1 MTKTVIKLENISKKY
16 GSFLA
21 LDNINLEIQNGEV
34 IGLIGPNGAGKT
46 TTLKLIAKLLR
57 PNSGK
62 ILLRNIRGELE
73 DINKKSREL
82 VQTGFLIDIPQFY
95 NTTPYRLLKLFAKIK
110 HYPKEKINQ
119 RIDELLTTFNL
130 IDWKDKKVKTFSK
143 GMLQKLGFIQAVIH
157 DPEILF
163 LDEPQTGLDPNA
175 RIDVRNYI
183 RYLKQQGKT
192 IFVASHLL
200 YEISEVCDKVALINQ
215 GSIINFDT
223 IDNLEKNLKAIEL
236 NFEVLNPIP
245 REILGSLI
253 KRLTQNLEPFL
264 DKELDPSISKIPIKY
279 KPQENSFTIF
289 YNGEK
294 KAREDILNILFN
306 DFKSDFTLISFSK
319 PKISSLERIYSQIIS
334 DDDKK
339 KIKINLMRDK

>member
-62 ILLRNIRGELE
+62 ILLMNIRGELE

-183 RYLKQQGKT
+183 RFLKQQGKT
-192 IFVASHLL
+192 VFIASHLL

-223 IDNLEKNLKAIEL
+223 IYNLEKNLKSIEL
-236 NFEVLNPIP
+236 NFQVLNPIP
-245 REILGSLI
+245 AEMLGSLI
-253 KRLTQNLEPFL
+253 KRLTKNLEPYL

-279 KPQENSFTIF
+279 KPQENSFIIF

-294 KAREDILNILFN
+294 KARGDILNILFN
-306 DFKSDFTLISFSK
+306 DFKSDFTIISFSK
-319 PKISSLERIYSQIIS
+319 PKTSSLERIYSQIIS
-334 DDDKK
+334 DDNN
-339 KIKINLMRDK
+339 KIKINLMRE

>member
-21 LDNINLEIQNGEV
+21 LDNINLEIQDGEI

-62 ILLRNIRGELE
+62 ILLRNIRGELQ
-73 DINKKSREL
+73 DINKNYREL
-82 VQTGFLIDIPQFY
+82 VQTGFFIDIPQFY
-95 NTTPYRLLKLFAKIK
+95 DTTPYRLLKLFAKIK

-175 RIDVRNYI
+175 RIDIRNYI
-183 RYLKQQGKT
+183 RFLKQQGKT

-223 IDNLEKNLKAIEL
+223 IDNLEKNLKSIEL
-236 NFEVLNPIP
+236 NFQVLNPIP
-245 REILGSLI
+245 REMLGSLI
-253 KRLTQNLEPFL
+253 ERLTQNLEPYL

-279 KPQENSFTIF
+279 KPQEDSFTIF

-294 KAREDILNILFN
+294 KARGDILNILFN
-306 DFKSDFTLISFSK
+306 DFKSDFTIISFSK
-319 PKISSLERIYSQIIS
+319 PKTSSLERIYSQIIS
-334 DDDKK
+334 DDEKK
-339 KIKINLMRDK
+339 KIKINLMRE

>member
-21 LDNINLEIQNGEV
+21 LDNINLEIQDGEI

-62 ILLRNIRGELE
+62 ILLRNIRGELQ
-73 DINKKSREL
+73 DINKNYREL
-82 VQTGFLIDIPQFY
+82 VQTGFFIDIPQFY
-95 NTTPYRLLKLFAKIK
+95 DTTPYRLLKLFAKIK

-175 RIDVRNYI
+175 RIEIRNYI
-183 RYLKQQGKT
+183 RFLKQQGKT

-223 IDNLEKNLKAIEL
+223 IDNLEKNLKSIEL
-236 NFEVLNPIP
+236 NFQVLNPIP
-245 REILGSLI
+245 REMLGSLI
-253 KRLTQNLEPFL
+253 ERLTQNLEPYL

-294 KAREDILNILFN
+294 KARGDILNILFN
-306 DFKSDFTLISFSK
+306 DFKSDFTIISFSK

-334 DDDKK
+334 DDNKK
-339 KIKINLMRDK
+339 KFNLMRDK

>member
-21 LDNINLEIQNGEV
+21 LDNINLEVQDGEI

-62 ILLRNIRGELE
+62 ILLRNIRGELQ
-73 DINKKSREL
+73 DINKNSNEL
-82 VQTGFLIDIPQFY
+82 VQTGFFIDIPQFY
-95 NTTPYRLLKLFAKIK
+95 DTTPYRLLKLFAKIK

-119 RIDELLTTFNL
+119 RIDELLTTFDL

-175 RIDVRNYI
+175 RIEIRNYI
-183 RYLKQQGKT
+183 RFLKQQGKT

-215 GSIINFDT
+215 GLIINFDT
-223 IDNLEKNLKAIEL
+223 IDNLEKNLKSIEL

-245 REILGSLI
+245 PEILGSLI
-253 KRLTQNLEPFL
+253 KRLTQNLEPYL

-289 YNGEK
+289 YNGVK
-294 KAREDILNILFN
+294 KARGDILNILFN
-306 DFKSDFTLISFSK
+306 DFKSDFTILSFSK
-319 PKISSLERIYSQIIS
+319 PKTSSLERIYSQIIS
-334 DDDKK
+334 DDNKK
-339 KIKINLMRDK
+339 KIKINLMRE

>member
-62 ILLRNIRGELE
+62 ILLRNIRGELQ
-73 DINKKSREL
+73 DINKNSRAL

-95 NTTPYRLLKLFAKIK
+95 NTTPYRLLKLFVKMK
-110 HYPKEKINQ
+110 HYPKEKIKQ

-175 RIDVRNYI
+175 RIEIRNYI
-183 RYLKQQGKT
+183 RFLKQQGKT

-223 IDNLEKNLKAIEL
+223 IDNLEKNLRLVEL

-245 REILGSLI
+245 REMLGSLI
-253 KRLTQNLEPFL
+253 KRLTQNLEPYL

-289 YNGEK
+289 YNGVK
-294 KAREDILNILFN
+294 KARGDILNILFN
-306 DFKSDFTLISFSK
+306 DFKSDFTMISFSK

-339 KIKINLMRDK
+339 KIKINLMRE

>member
-21 LDNINLEIQNGEV
+21 LDNINLEVQNGEV
-34 IGLIGPNGAGKT
+34 VGLIGPNGAGKT

-62 ILLRNIRGELE
+62 ILLRNIQGELQ
-73 DINKKSREL
+73 DINKNSKEL
-82 VQTGFLIDIPQFY
+82 VQTGFFIDIPQFY
-95 NTTPYRLLKLFAKIK
+95 NATPYRLLKLFAKIK

-175 RIDVRNYI
+175 RIDIRNYI
-183 RYLKQQGKT
+183 RFLKQQGKT

-223 IDNLEKNLKAIEL
+223 IDNLEKNLKSIEL

-245 REILGSLI
+245 TEMLGSLI
-253 KRLTQNLEPFL
+253 KRLTQNLEPYL

-289 YNGEK
+289 FNGEK
-294 KAREDILNILFN
+294 KARGDILNILFN

-319 PKISSLERIYSQIIS
+319 PKTSSLERIYSQIIS

-339 KIKINLMRDK
+339 KIKFNLMRE

>member
-21 LDNINLEIQNGEV
+21 LDNINLEVQDGEV

-62 ILLRNIRGELE
+62 ILLRNIRGELQ
-73 DINKKSREL
+73 DINKNSKEL
-82 VQTGFLIDIPQFY
+82 VQTGFFIDIPQFY
-95 NTTPYRLLKLFAKIK
+95 DATPYRLLKLFAKIK

-175 RIDVRNYI
+175 RIEIRNYI
-183 RYLKQQGKT
+183 RFLKQQGKT

-223 IDNLEKNLKAIEL
+223 IDSLEENLKSIEL
-236 NFEVLNPIP
+236 KFQVLNPIP
-245 REILGSLI
+245 REMLGPLI
-253 KRLTQNLEPFL
+253 KRLTQNLEPYL
-264 DKELDPSISKIPIKY
+264 DKELDLSISKIPIKY
-279 KPQENSFTIF
+279 EPQENSFTIF
-289 YNGEK
+289 YNGAK
-294 KAREDILNILFN
+294 KARGDILNVLFN

-339 KIKINLMRDK
+339 KIKINLMRE